1 MKQNPGKKMIAKGLI
16 LTMIFAVI
24 IGASVTAK
32 ELDAPINRVFSENIE
47 VFDASEVTEVEDW
60 MVADEF
66 SQYESVD
73 EVKLLDGS
81 QGNAEINHTHQFID
95 TKLSQHKKKSDGSCV
110 VTIYYAK
117 KCSSCGFYTLG
128 DIYSQ
133 TTYAKCPH

>member
-1 MKQNPGKKMIAKGLI
+1 MKKNQGKKMMAKGLI
-16 LTMIFAVI
+16 LTMVFAVI
-24 IGASVTAK
+24 IGASVAAK
-32 ELDAPINRVFSENIE
+32 ELDVPVNSVFSENTK
-47 VFDASEVTEVEDW
+47 VFDESEVSEVEDW

-81 QGNAEINHTHQFID
+81 QENAEIKHTHKFVD
-95 TKLSQHKKKSDGSCV
+95 TKLSRHQKNSDGSCV

-128 DIYSQ
+128 DVYSQ
-133 TTYAKCPH
+133 TIYAKCPH